1 MKTKTLTKIIQFTC
15 VAAAMLTGA
24 TVHAAS
30 ITYTYT
36 GNSFTDVTGPY
47 STSDMVT
54 GFVTFS
60 SPLAANLPLTAETP
74 TAFSF
79 SDGVQTITS
88 ANATS
93 TDFIFATG
101 KHGEIVEWLIEVET
115 SGGVDLIESGDEG
128 PGTSEDI
135 GLMDVGRG
143 FNSGNPGVWT
153 GGGASVPDSGATS
166 LLLLASVTTLV
177 VARQRFARSA
187 I

>member
-1 MKTKTLTKIIQFTC
+1 MRTLTKIIQFSC
-15 VAAAMLTGA
+15 IAVGVLAA
-24 TVHAAS
+24 TVHAAT
-30 ITYTYT
+30 ITYTYN

-47 STSDMVT
+47 TTSDMVT
-54 GFVTFS
+54 GFVTFDN
-60 SPLAANLPLTAETP
+60 PLAANLPLTAETP

-101 KHGEIVEWLIEVET
+101 RHGEIVEWLVEVET
-115 SGGVDLIESGDEG
+115 SGGASLIESGDEG

-143 FNSGNPGVWT
+143 FNSGNSGVWT
-153 GGGASVPDSGATS
+153 GGGVSVPDSGAAI
-166 LLLLASVTTLV
+166 LLLLASLTTLGV
-177 VARQRFARSA
+177 TGRRFERSA
-187 I
+187 V